1 MTAAADENGKQSMA
15 SIAKNAIF
23 VLAIYAYFAGWVYSY
38 FLYNHFGI
46 PLTSVEIPVYFFFI
60 YSYSVIANW
69 WIALACTVIVIVVYL
84 IAINWPR
91 VAVPVMIVLFPLVFY
106 VSKDQAEMVAKE
118 IRSGNAKTIT
128 FIFKEGTGEVL
139 PQDFLDANKKRSL
152 RLITLTP
159 DRFYVLQQPLGEG
172 NELPYGFTYAL
183 SKNDVLLAKIALLN
197 VAKEVG
203 K

>member
-1 MTAAADENGKQSMA
+1 MTAADENGKQSMA

-23 VLAIYAYFAGWVYSY
+23 VLAIYAYFSGWVYSY

-69 WIALACTVIVIVVYL
+69 WIALACTVIVIAVYL

-91 VAVPVMIVLFPLVFY
+91 VAVLAMIVLFPLVFY

-118 IRSGNAKTIT
+118 IRSGDAKTIT
-128 FIFKEGTGEVL
+128 FIFKNGMKQFL
-139 PQDFLDANKKRSL
+139 PQDFLDANEKRGL
-152 RLITLTP
+152 KLITLTP
-159 DRFYVLQQPLGEG
+159 DRFYVLHQPLGEG
-172 NELPYGFTYAL
+172 NESSYGFTYAL
-183 SKNDVLLAKIALLN
+183 SKEDVLLAKITLLK